1 MIRIWD
7 LADPSKPQVLEGSPV
22 ALTSVAFHKGGM
34 RLASAGADNTVR
46 LWDLITGQEILE
58 LQVPA
63 GPLRSV
69 AFSPDGRR
77 LASASEDNTMRLWI
91 SSETEEEAAK
101 RLAYW
106 RDRAASST

>member
-1 MIRIWD
+1 MT
-7 LADPSKPQVLEGSPV
+7 PSPVIVAPAIEAWLSVVPTLIATAAPTVAVPSGALV
-22 ALTSVAFHKGGM
+22 ALTSVAFHKGGL

-77 LASASEDNTMRLWI
+77 LAAAGPQIPPRIWEALARRL
-91 SSETEEEAAK
+91 
-101 RLAYW
+101 
-106 RDRAASST
+106 